1 MRAIV
6 GIGNPG
12 KKYQFN
18 RHNVGFLALDHFA
31 EKHQIKFFPSKQN
44 YYFAE
49 GEFKGNFFV
58 LAKPTTYVN
67 NSGIAVKDLITNYKV
82 PVYDLLVVVDDIN
95 LDEFDFRL
103 KKSGSDGGHNGLASI
118 IYLLNSDEFP
128 RLRIGI
134 GNDFEKGSLADY
146 VLSDFDDSELNKLK
160 KTFEFTSVIIR
171 AFITGGYDSCLSE
184 YSKIKNQLKNYIKD
198 SNGS

>member
-31 EKHQIKFFPSKQN
+31 EKFKLKFKPAKN
-44 YYFAE
+44 DYYFSE
-49 GEFKGNFFV
+49 GELEGNPFI
-58 LAKPTTYVN
+58 LIKPTTYVN
-67 NSGIAVKDLITNYKV
+67 NSGIAVKDLADTYNI
-82 PVYDLLVVVDDIN
+82 PAHELLVVVDDIN
-95 LDEFDFRL
+95 LGEFDFRL

-118 IYLLNSDEFP
+118 IYHLNSDAFP

-134 GNDFEKGSLADY
+134 GSDFEKGSLADY
-146 VLSDFDDSELNKLK
+146 VLSDFNETELK
-160 KTFEFTSVIIR
+160 KLFETFEFTSEILR
-171 AFITGGYDSCLSE
+171 AFIIGGYNTCLSE
-184 YSKIKNQLKNYIKD
+184 YSKIKNKLKDNLKD

>member
-1 MRAIV
+1 VRAIV

-31 EKHQIKFFPSKQN
+31 EKHNLKFIPSK
-44 YYFAE
+44 YDFYFSE
-49 GEFKGNFFV
+49 GEVEEAPFI

-67 NSGIAVKDLITNYKV
+67 NSGIAVRDLISFYNI
-82 PVYDLLVVVDDIN
+82 PVQDVLVVVDDIN
-95 LDEFDFRL
+95 LNEFDFRL

-118 IYLLNSDEFP
+118 IYQLNSDAFP

-134 GNDFEKGSLADY
+134 GSDFEKGNLADY
-146 VLSDFDDSELNKLK
+146 VLSDFNEAELK
-160 KTFEFTSVIIR
+160 KLFETFEYTSAIIR
-171 AFITGGYDSCLSE
+171 AFVVGGYNSCLSE
-184 YSKIKNQLKNYIKD
+184 YSKIKNQLKNNLKD

>member
-1 MRAIV
+1 MRAVV

-31 EKHQIKFFPSKQN
+31 EKQKIRFIPSKYD
-44 YYFAE
+44 YYFTE
-49 GEFKGNFFV
+49 GEVEGNPFI

-67 NSGIAVKDLITNYKV
+67 NSGIAVKDLISSYNI
-82 PVYDLLVVVDDIN
+82 PVQDVLIVVDDIN
-95 LDEFDFRL
+95 LNEFDFRL

-118 IYLLNSDEFP
+118 IYSLNTDAFP

-134 GNDFEKGSLADY
+134 GSDFEKGNLAEY
-146 VLSDFDDSELNKLK
+146 VLSDFDETELK
-160 KTFEFTSVIIR
+160 KLYETFEYTSAIIR
-171 AFITGGYDSCLSE
+171 AFIVGGYNSCLSE
-184 YSKIKNQLKNYIKD
+184 YSKIKNQLKNNLKD

>member
-49 GEFKGNFFV
+49 GEFEGNFFV

>member
-18 RHNVGFLALDHFA
+18 RHNVGFLALDNFA
-31 EKHQIKFFPSKQN
+31 EKYQIKFFPSKYD
-44 YYFAE
+44 YYYAE
-49 GEFKGNFFV
+49 GVVEGNHFV

-67 NSGIAVKDLITNYKV
+67 NSGIAVKDLIDQYNISV
-82 PVYDLLVVVDDIN
+82 NDLLIIVDDIN
-95 LDEFDFRL
+95 LNEFDFRL

-118 IYLLNSDEFP
+118 IYMLNTNEFP

-134 GNDFEKGSLADY
+134 GSRFEKGSLADY
-146 VLSDFDDSELNKLK
+146 VLSDFNETELNKLK
-160 KTFEFTSVIIR
+160 ETFEFTSGIIR
-171 AFITGGYDSCLSE
+171 AFITGGYNSCLSE
-184 YSKIKNQLKNYIKD
+184 YSKIKNQLKNNLKD

>member
-1 MRAIV
+1 MRAVV

-12 KKYQFN
+12 KKYHFN
-18 RHNVGFLALDHFA
+18 RHNVGFLALDNFA
-31 EKHQIKFFPSKQN
+31 AKHNLLFKPSKFDF
-44 YYFAE
+44 YFSE
-49 GEFKGNFFV
+49 GEVEGNPFI

-67 NSGIAVKDLITNYKV
+67 NSGIAVKDLINFFNI
-82 PVYDLLVVVDDIN
+82 PVQDTLVVVDDIN

-118 IYLLNSDEFP
+118 IYSLNTDAFP

-134 GNDFEKGSLADY
+134 GSDFEKGNLADY
-146 VLSDFDDSELNKLK
+146 VLSDFSEAELSRLNE
-160 KTFEFTSVIIR
+160 TFEHTSAIIR
-171 AFITGGYDSCLSE
+171 AFIAGGYYSCLSE
-184 YSKIKNQLKNYIKD
+184 YSRIKNQLKNNIKD

>member
-31 EKHQIKFFPSKQN
+31 EIHNLKFIPSKYE
-44 YYFAE
+44 YYFSE
-49 GEFKGNFFV
+49 GKVEGVPFI

-67 NSGIAVKDLITNYKV
+67 NSGIAVKDLIGYYNI
-82 PVYDLLVVVDDIN
+82 PVQDILVVVDDIN
-95 LDEFDFRL
+95 LNEFDFRL

-118 IYLLNSDEFP
+118 IYHLNSDAFP

-134 GNDFEKGSLADY
+134 GSNFDKGSLADY
-146 VLSDFDDSELNKLK
+146 VLSDFDEIELK
-160 KTFEFTSVIIR
+160 KLFETFEYTSAIIR
-171 AFITGGYDSCLSE
+171 AFIVGGYNSCLSE
-184 YSKIKNQLKNYIKD
+184 YSKIKNQLKNNIKD

>member
-1 MRAIV
+1 VRAIV

-18 RHNVGFLALDHFA
+18 RHNVGFLLLDHFA
-31 EKHQIKFFPSKQN
+31 EKYRLKFFPSKYD

-49 GEFKGNFFV
+49 GEIEGKPFILV
-58 LAKPTTYVN
+58 KPTTYVN
-67 NSGIAVKDLITNYKV
+67 NSGIAVKDLINHYNI
-82 PVYDLLVVVDDIN
+82 PVSDLLVVVDDIN

-118 IYLLNSDEFP
+118 IYHLNTNEFA

-134 GNDFEKGSLADY
+134 GNDFEKGNLADY
-146 VLSDFDDSELNKLK
+146 VLSDFNETELTKLK
-160 KTFEFTSVIIR
+160 EIFELSSGIIR
-171 AFITGGYDSCLSE
+171 AFISGGYDSCLSE
-184 YSKIKNQLKNYIKD
+184 YSKIKNQLKNNNKD
-198 SNGS
+198 LNGS

>member
-31 EKHQIKFFPSKQN
+31 GKHQIKFLHSKYD
-44 YYFAE
+44 YYYAE
-49 GEFKGNFFV
+49 GEVEGNHFV

-67 NSGIAVKDLITNYKV
+67 NSGIAVKDLIDQYKI
-82 PVYDLLVVVDDIN
+82 PVNDLLIIVDDIN

-118 IYLLNSDEFP
+118 IYMLNTNEFP

-134 GNDFEKGSLADY
+134 GSGFEKGSLADY
-146 VLSDFDDSELNKLK
+146 VLSDFNETELNKLK
-160 KTFEFTSVIIR
+160 ETFEFTSGIIR

-184 YSKIKNQLKNYIKD
+184 YSKIKNKLKNNIKD

>member
-49 GEFKGNFFV
+49 GEFEGNFFV

-67 NSGIAVKDLITNYKV
+67 NSGIAVRDLITHYKV

>member
-31 EKHQIKFFPSKQN
+31 EKHQIKFFPSKYN
-44 YYFAE
+44 YYFAGGEVE
-49 GEFKGNFFV
+49 GNSFV

-67 NSGIAVKDLITNYKV
+67 NSGIAVKDLINHYDI

-95 LDEFDFRL
+95 LDEYDFRL

-118 IYLLNSDEFP
+118 IYLLNTDEFP

-134 GNDFEKGSLADY
+134 GSDFEKGSLADY
-146 VLSDFDDSELNKLK
+146 VLSDFDESELNKLK
-160 KTFEFTSVIIR
+160 ETFEFTSVIIR
-171 AFITGGYDSCLSE
+171 AFITGGYNSCLSE
-184 YSKIKNQLKNYIKD
+184 YSKIKNQLKNNIKD

>member
-1 MRAIV
+1 MRAVV

-31 EKHQIKFFPSKQN
+31 EKHHLKFFPSKYE
-44 YYFAE
+44 YYYTE
-49 GEFKGNFFV
+49 GEFEGNSFV

-67 NSGIAVKDLITNYKV
+67 HSGIAVKDLIDQYNISIN
-82 PVYDLLVVVDDIN
+82 DLLIVVDDIN
-95 LDEFDFRL
+95 LNEFDFRL
-103 KKSGSDGGHNGLASI
+103 KKSGSEGGHNGLASI
-118 IYLLNSDEFP
+118 IYLLNTNEFP

-134 GNDFEKGSLADY
+134 GSGFEKGSLADY
-146 VLSDFDDSELNKLK
+146 VLSDFNKTELNKLK
-160 KTFEFTSVIIR
+160 ETFEFTSGIIR

-184 YSKIKNQLKNYIKD
+184 YSKIRNQLKNNIKD

>member
-31 EKHQIKFFPSKQN
+31 EKYQIKFFPSKYD

-49 GEFKGNFFV
+49 GEVEGNSFV

-67 NSGIAVKDLITNYKV
+67 NSGIAVKDLIYRYNI

-118 IYLLNSDEFP
+118 IYLLNTDEFP

-134 GNDFEKGSLADY
+134 GSDFEKGSLADY
-146 VLSDFDDSELNKLK
+146 VLSDFDESELNKLK
-160 KTFEFTSVIIR
+160 ETFEFTSLIIR

-184 YSKIKNQLKNYIKD
+184 YSKIKNQLKNNIKD

>member
-31 EKHQIKFFPSKQN
+31 EKYQIKFFPSKYD
-44 YYFAE
+44 YYYAE
-49 GEFKGNFFV
+49 GEVEGNHFV

-67 NSGIAVKDLITNYKV
+67 NSGIAVKDLIDQYNISV
-82 PVYDLLVVVDDIN
+82 NDLLIIVDDIN
-95 LDEFDFRL
+95 LNEFDFRI

-118 IYLLNSDEFP
+118 IYMLNTNEFP

-134 GNDFEKGSLADY
+134 GSGFEKGSLADY
-146 VLSDFDDSELNKLK
+146 VLSDFNETELNKLK
-160 KTFEFTSVIIR
+160 ETFEFTSGIIR
-171 AFITGGYDSCLSE
+171 AFITGGYNSCLSE
-184 YSKIKNQLKNYIKD
+184 YSKIKNQLKNNLKD

>member
-49 GEFKGNFFV
+49 GEFEGNFFV

-67 NSGIAVKDLITNYKV
+67 NSGIAVKDLITHYKV

>member
-18 RHNVGFLALDHFA
+18 RHNVGFLALDYFA
-31 EKHQIKFFPSKQN
+31 EKHNLKFIPSRCD
-44 YYFAE
+44 YYFTE
-49 GEFKGNFFV
+49 GEVEGKPFV

-67 NSGIAVKDLITNYKV
+67 NSGIAVKDLKSFYNI
-82 PVYDLLVVVDDIN
+82 PVKDVLVVVDDIN
-95 LDEFDFRL
+95 IEEFDFRL

-118 IYLLNSDEFP
+118 IYALNTDAFP

-134 GNDFEKGSLADY
+134 GSDFEKGSLSDY
-146 VLSDFDDSELNKLK
+146 VLSDFNETELK
-160 KTFEFTSVIIR
+160 KLFETFEYTSAIIR
-171 AFITGGYDSCLSE
+171 AFIVGGYDSCLSE
-184 YSKIKNQLKNYIKD
+184 YSKIKNQLKNNLKD

>member
-12 KKYQFN
+12 KKYQLN
-18 RHNVGFLALDHFA
+18 RHNVGFLALDYFA
-31 EKHQIKFFPSKQN
+31 EKHNLKFIPSRCD
-44 YYFAE
+44 YYFTE
-49 GEFKGNFFV
+49 GEVEGKPFV

-67 NSGIAVKDLITNYKV
+67 NSGIAVKDLKSFYNI
-82 PVYDLLVVVDDIN
+82 PVKDVLVVVDDIN
-95 LDEFDFRL
+95 IEEFDFRL

-118 IYLLNSDEFP
+118 IYALNTDAFP

-134 GNDFEKGSLADY
+134 GSDFEKGSLSDY
-146 VLSDFDDSELNKLK
+146 VLSDFNETELK
-160 KTFEFTSVIIR
+160 KLFETFEYTSAIIR
-171 AFITGGYDSCLSE
+171 AFIVGGYDSCLSE
-184 YSKIKNQLKNYIKD
+184 YSKIKNQLKNNLKD

>member
-12 KKYQFN
+12 RKYLFN
-18 RHNVGFLALDHFA
+18 RHNVGFLAVDYFA
-31 EKHQIKFFPSKQN
+31 VKYKLNFVPSKFDF
-44 YYFAE
+44 YFAE
-49 GEFKGNFFV
+49 GEVENSPFV

-67 NSGIAVKDLITNYKV
+67 NSGLAVRDLLNYYKI
-82 PVYDLLVVVDDIN
+82 DTQNLLVVVDDIN
-95 LDEFDFRL
+95 LEEFDFRL

-118 IYLLNSDEFP
+118 ISSLNSDSFP

-134 GNDFEKGSLADY
+134 GDNFNKGDLANY
-146 VLSDFDDSELNKLK
+146 VLSDFSDEELNRLK
-160 KTFEFTSVIIR
+160 DIFEYSSEIIR
-171 AFITGGYDSCLSE
+171 AFILGGYQSGLSE
-184 YSKIKNQLKNYIKD
+184 YSKIKNLIKKNHQD